1 MQNIRLT
8 PQQRAYNDAAN
19 DRFQQYKNEVEK
31 LRDTP
36 SSNGAFTL
44 QLAAI
49 KASYN
54 HDIRELR
61 LRFGITVPA
70 SPNLDEAYAS

>member
-8 PQQRAYNDAAN
+8 PNERLYNEAAN
-19 DRFQQYKNEVEK
+19 DRFQQYVDEVRR

-36 SSNGAFTL
+36 SSEGAFTL

-54 HDIRELR
+54 HDIHELR
-61 LRFGITVPA
+61 VKFGIHTPTPKA
-70 SPNLDEAYAS
+70 AEAVA